1 MKIAIIGAGA
11 MGCLIASYLCT
22 HHEIWL
28 VDPWQTQVDT
38 INSLGLTRERESH
51 VSVCYPH
58 ATMNPH
64 DVADADVAIVLVKYH
79 QTPWAA
85 EQVAAALRADGLCV
99 TLQNGIGGA
108 DVLAHH
114 LGTTPVTRGVTS
126 LGATLVK
133 PGHVRHAGMGDTVF
147 SHVTAPDV
155 IDTLIQ
161 AFNDAGLPAHASSN
175 LDEIVWGKLI
185 VNVAINALT
194 GILRVPNGIIAE
206 HTGAMAIAHA
216 AVQEAIHVAQAHGIS
231 LPYDDAFSHAMSVAR
246 ATAGNRSS
254 TLQDVMRGSP
264 SEIMTING
272 AVVAYAEQKGI
283 PVPVNRLLVEF
294 MNIIDTTAAVRIT

>member
-1 MKIAIIGAGA
+1 
-11 MGCLIASYLCT
+11 MGCLLASYLCAQ
-22 HHEIWL
+22 HDIWL

-38 INSLGLTRERESH
+38 ISSLGLTRERDAQITLCH
-51 VSVCYPH
+51 PH
-58 ATMNPH
+58 ATTNPT
-64 DVADADVAIVLVKYH
+64 DVAGADVALVLVKYH
-79 QTPWAA
+79 QTAWAA
-85 EQVAAALRADGLCV
+85 QQVVSALRPDGVCI

-108 DVLAHH
+108 DILTQYLSRIA
-114 LGTTPVTRGVTS
+114 VTRGVTS

-147 SHVTAPDV
+147 ASTVAPTV
-155 IDTLIQ
+155 IATVSQ
-161 AFNDAGLPAHASSN
+161 AFIDSGLPAHTSPQ
-175 LDEIVWGKLI
+175 LDEIIWGKLI

-206 HTGAMAIAHA
+206 HTGAQAIAHA
-216 AVQEAIHVAQAHGIS
+216 AVQEAVQVAHAHGIA
-231 LPYDDAFSHAMSVAR
+231 LPYDDAISHALSVAR

-283 PVPVNRLLVEF
+283 PVPVNRLLVEL
-294 MNIIDTTAAVRIT
+294 MNIIDTTAAVRIN